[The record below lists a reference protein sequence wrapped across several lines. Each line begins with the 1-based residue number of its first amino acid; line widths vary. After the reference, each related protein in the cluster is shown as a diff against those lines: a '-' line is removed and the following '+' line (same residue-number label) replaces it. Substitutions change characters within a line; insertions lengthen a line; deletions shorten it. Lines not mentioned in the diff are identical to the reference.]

1 MLDKA
6 NPFNRSSLYVLH
18 SAYTLCVFTVR
29 LSRQF
34 RGLSI
39 SLHGNDFDVLSRDF
53 AHALIY
59 LLLTVGPPLV
69 LSARSDGKPFT
80 KTRAKPRTRRERT
93 ACVNGFNPDALKD
106 ELHTEVESCSFFLF
120 FCNA

>member
-6 NPFNRSSLYVLH
+6 NPFNRSSLYVLR
-18 SAYTLCVFTVR
+18 SAYTLCVFTIR

-34 RGLSI
+34 RGLSV

-59 LLLTVGPPLV
+59 LPLTVGPPLV
-69 LSARSDGKPFT
+69 LSVRSDGKPFT
-80 KTRAKPRTRRERT
+80 KTRAKLRTRRESANCMCEWFQT
-93 ACVNGFNPDALKD
+93 
-106 ELHTEVESCSFFLF
+106 
-120 FCNA
+120 